1 MMPYGY
7 HGKILHV
14 NLTTGR
20 LTVEEPDEVF
30 YRTYMGGSAMGLYY
44 LLKNTPP
51 GTDPLAPENT
61 LALMDSVLT
70 GVPIAGQSRMTAVA
84 RSPLTHM
91 VGDSQCGG
99 FWPAEL
105 KFAGFD
111 GIVIW
116 GRAETPVYL
125 WIHNGEA
132 ELRDA
137 SHLWGRVTHDVQRA
151 LEEELGDKRVQVLQ
165 CGPAGEN
172 GVRFAAMMN
181 MSNRANGRT
190 GMGAVMGSK
199 NLKAIAVRGKLRPE
213 IFDREAFKA
222 LAKWGAD
229 NTEDLMGSMTLL
241 GTSSLVRTQQSR
253 GGLPAYNYDSGVFEG
268 YDGISGQ
275 TMRDTILTRNDTCY
289 ACSVRCKRVV
299 ENEEGPYKLD
309 PVYGGPEYETIG
321 TFGSYCGV
329 SDIKAVAYA
338 NQLCN
343 SYGMDTIS
351 CGATIAWAMDCF
363 EKGIITTED
372 TGGLE
377 LRFGDAEVMT
387 RLTEMIARREGFGDV
402 LAEGSARAA
411 KRFGPEAEDLLI
423 TVKGSEMPAHMPQV
437 KRSLA
442 LIYAVNPFGADHM
455 SSEHDGSYTEY
466 NPRIAELGLV
476 NPQPATVLN
485 AEKVRYA
492 FYTQCTYSM
501 LDTLDLCQFVYGPD
515 WQLFSLSQLVDLM
528 RAVTGWP
535 VTVFELQK
543 LGERRLNL
551 LRAFNAR
558 EGFGRDYDT
567 IPKKLTKPLTGGKS
581 DGLFVTVEEVERAK
595 DTYYGMAGWDVATGM
610 PVRAKLEELGLGWVA
625 DELEGAV
632 IAQEI
637 AGGD

>member
-1 MMPYGY
+1 MPYGY

-14 NLTTGR
+14 NLTTGS
-20 LTVEEPDEVF
+20 LTVEEPDEIF

-70 GVPIAGQSRMTAVA
+70 GLPIAGQSRMCATA
-84 RSPLTHM
+84 RSPLTNM

-105 KFAGFD
+105 KFSGFD

-116 GRAETPVYL
+116 GRAEKPVYL
-125 WIHNGEA
+125 WVHDGQA

-137 SHLWGRVTHDVQRA
+137 AHLWGRVTHDVQRA
-151 LEEELGDKRVQVLQ
+151 LEDELGDRRIQVLGI
-165 CGPAGEN
+165 GPAGEN

-199 NLKAIAVRGKLRPE
+199 NLKAIAVRGKQRPE
-213 IFDREAFKA
+213 VCDREALKA

-229 NTEDLMGSMTLL
+229 NTEDVMGSMTLL
-241 GTSSLVRTQQSR
+241 GTTALIRTQQGR
-253 GGLPAYNYDSGVFEG
+253 GGLPGYNYDSGVFDGFE
-268 YDGISGQ
+268 GISGQ
-275 TMRDTILTRNDTCY
+275 TMRETILKETDTCY
-289 ACSVRCKRVV
+289 ACTVRCKRVV
-299 ENEEGPYKLD
+299 ENKEGPYVLD
-309 PVYGGPEYETIG
+309 PAYGGPEYETLSML
-321 TFGSYCGV
+321 GSYCGV
-329 SDIKAVAYA
+329 SDLKAVAYA

-343 SYGMDTIS
+343 MYGMDTMS
-351 CGATIAWAMDCF
+351 CGATIAWAMDCYAH
-363 EKGIITTED
+363 GIISEAD
-372 TGGLE
+372 TGGLA
-377 LRFGDAEVMT
+377 LNYGDGEMVT
-387 RLTEMIARREGFGDV
+387 RLVEMIARREGFGDV
-402 LAEGSARAA
+402 LADGSARAA
-411 KRFGPEAEDLLI
+411 RRFGLAAQDLLI

-466 NPRIAELGLV
+466 NARIAELGLI
-476 NPQPATVLN
+476 NPQPARVLN

-501 LDTLDLCQFVYGPD
+501 LDTLDLCQFVWGPD
-515 WQLFSLSQLVDLM
+515 WQLFSLSQLVDAM

-535 VTVFELQK
+535 VTLFELQK
-543 LGERRLNL
+543 LGERRLNM

-558 EGFGRDYDT
+558 EGFGRDQDT
-567 IPKKLTKPLTGGKS
+567 IPKKLTRPLKGGSS
-581 DGLFVTVEEVERAK
+581 DGLFVTIEEVEQAK

-610 PVRAKLEELGLGWVA
+610 PVRAKLEELGIGWVA
-625 DELEGAV
+625 DELEAARAV
-632 IAQEI
+632 PEA
-637 AGGD
+637 ASGD

>member
-1 MMPYGY
+1 MPYGY

-14 NLTTGR
+14 NLTTGV
-20 LTVEEPDEVF
+20 LTVEEPDEIF

-70 GVPIAGQSRMTAVA
+70 GLPIAGQSRMTATA
-84 RSPLTHM
+84 RSPLTNM

-111 GIVIW
+111 GIVLW

-125 WIHNGEA
+125 WVHDGQA

-137 SHLWGRVTHDVQRA
+137 THLWGRVTHDVQRA
-151 LEEELGDKRVQVLQ
+151 LEDELGDRRIQVLGI
-165 CGPAGEN
+165 GPAGEN
-172 GVRFAAMMN
+172 LVRFAAMMN

-199 NLKAIAVRGKLRPE
+199 NLKAIAVRGKQRPE
-213 IFDREAFKA
+213 IRDREAFKA
-222 LAKWGAD
+222 LARWGAD
-229 NTEDLMGSMTLL
+229 NTEDVMGSMTLL
-241 GTSSLVRTQQSR
+241 GTTALIRKQQER
-253 GGLPAYNYDSGVFEG
+253 GGLPGYNYDSGVFDG
-268 YDGISGQ
+268 YEGISGQ
-275 TMRDTILTRNDTCY
+275 TMRDTILKGNDTCY
-289 ACSVRCKRVV
+289 ACTVRCKRVV

-309 PVYGGPEYETIG
+309 PAYGGPEYETLSML
-321 TFGSYCGV
+321 GSYCGV
-329 SDIKAVAYA
+329 SDLKAVAYA

-343 SYGMDTIS
+343 MYGMDTMS
-351 CGATIAWAMDCF
+351 CGGTIAWAMDCYAH
-363 EKGIITTED
+363 GIITEAD
-372 TGGLE
+372 TGGMA
-377 LRFGDAEVMT
+377 LRYGDGETLT
-387 RLTEMIARREGFGDV
+387 RLVEMIARREGFGDV
-402 LAEGSARAA
+402 LADGSALAA
-411 KRFGPEAEDLLI
+411 RRFGPAAEDLLI

-442 LIYAVNPFGADHM
+442 LIYAVNPFGADHQ
-455 SSEHDGSYTEY
+455 SSEHDGSYAEY
-466 NPRIAELGLV
+466 NPRIAEIGLF
-476 NPQPATVLN
+476 NPQPPRVLN
-485 AEKVRYA
+485 TEKVRYA

-501 LDTLDLCQFVYGPD
+501 LDTLDLCQFVWGPD
-515 WQLFSLSQLVDLM
+515 WQLFSLSQLAETM

-543 LGERRLNL
+543 LGERRLNM

-558 EGFGRDYDT
+558 EGFGRDQDT
-567 IPKKLTKPLTGGKS
+567 IPKKLTRPLKGGAS

-595 DTYYGMAGWDVATGM
+595 DTYYGMAGWDVTTGM
-610 PVRAKLEELGLGWVA
+610 PVRAKLEELGIGWVA
-625 DELEGAV
+625 DELEAARAV
-632 IAQEI
+632 AE
-637 AGGD
+637 GG